1 MEFGFFDFDGGSGSG
16 GGDVDKLMSDF
27 NSKYTLCLLGRN
39 VMVAV
44 HDVSISTGVT
54 FMQVAQWS
62 TFNCHITVEITG
74 DNGKPK
80 TTPFT
85 SVWLKSPKANRC
97 TKVEFLPAWGAPPVS
112 ASGALNTFRGFA
124 IQPNP
129 LASCQLLLAHHNE
142 VLCAGDPETIRY
154 SLQWWSSL
162 VRNPERKIGTTIIYR
177 GGQGAWLRMAHA
189 CSPCLTTS
197 CFDQGL
203 ARGFTCRP

>member
-1 MEFGFFDFDGGSGSG
+1 MVAIHCIATRIKSRAQRVPHKPIQYIAVPATCTNMDFGFFDFDGDSGRG
-16 GGDVDKLMSDF
+16 GGDLDKLMSEF

-97 TKVEFLPAWGAPPVS
+97 TKVEFLPA
-112 ASGALNTFRGFA
+112 
-124 IQPNP
+124 
-129 LASCQLLLAHHNE
+129 
-142 VLCAGDPETIRY
+142 
-154 SLQWWSSL
+154 
-162 VRNPERKIGTTIIYR
+162 
-177 GGQGAWLRMAHA
+177 
-189 CSPCLTTS
+189 
-197 CFDQGL
+197 
-203 ARGFTCRP
+203 